1 METYHYIIVGGGLA
15 GGLGAAN
22 LRQVDAEGSLILIT
36 AEPHLPYSRPPL
48 SKAYLQG
55 KKERQKVFYKPETFY
70 RENDIEVVQGVAATG
85 LDPAT
90 RTVTLDDGR
99 RLQYGKLL
107 LATGGS
113 ARCLPLPGNDLDNVF
128 TLRTLED
135 ADHIRQA
142 GGRGRQAVVMGGSF
156 IGSEVAM
163 SLAELGTRVTM
174 IFPESRLMERI
185 MPPAMS
191 DYLRDMYTVHGVR
204 LLPGITAR
212 RLEGDGGL
220 ERVVLDDGEAL
231 EADLC
236 VMGVGI
242 ELNTGLAREAGLA
255 LDDEGAVLVD
265 EYLRSSD
272 PDIYAAGD
280 IAAWND
286 LTFQRR
292 LRVEHWDVARNTG
305 ARAGRNMA
313 GEEEP
318 YTELPYFFSDMFDL
332 SLEVWGNL
340 DRWDETVQRGSLD
353 EGSFAF
359 YYFDEGQLTGVLA
372 VDCPDDERAP
382 MQDLVRRRPMAD
394 DVAAA
399 LADPAVNLDSLLE

>member
-1 METYHYIIVGGGLA
+1 METYQYLIIGGGLA
-15 GGLGAAN
+15 GALAAAN
-22 LRQVDAEGSLILIT
+22 LRKVDAEGSLLLIT

-55 KKERQKVFYKPETFY
+55 KKERQKVFYKSETFY
-70 RENDIEVVQGVAATG
+70 RENDIEVAQGVMATG
-85 LDPAT
+85 LDPDG

-99 RLQYGKLL
+99 RLQYDKLL

-113 ARCLPLPGNDLDNVF
+113 ARRLPLPGSDLEHVF

-135 ADHIRQA
+135 SDHIREA
-142 GGRGRQAVVMGGSF
+142 SGRGRRAVVMGGSF
-156 IGSEVAM
+156 IGAEVSM
-163 SLAELGTRVTM
+163 SLAELGTRVTL

-191 DYLRDMYTVHGVR
+191 DYLRDMYTAHGVH
-204 LLPGITAR
+204 LLPGTVAE
-212 RLEGDGGL
+212 RLEGDGKL
-220 ERVVLDDGEAL
+220 ERVVLDNGQTL

-242 ELNTGLAREAGLA
+242 ELNTDLARQAGLD
-255 LDDEGAVLVD
+255 LNDEGAVLVD
-265 EYLRSSD
+265 EYLRTGD
-272 PDIYAAGD
+272 PNIYAAGD

-340 DRWDETVQRGSLD
+340 DRWDETVKRGSLD

-372 VDCPDDERAP
+372 VERPDDERAP
-382 MQDLVRRRPMAD
+382 MQDLVRQRPMAT

-399 LADPAVNLDSLLE
+399 LADPAVNLDSLLD

>member
-1 METYHYIIVGGGLA
+1 METYRYIIIGGGLA
-15 GGLGAAN
+15 GGLAAAN
-22 LRQVDAEGSLILIT
+22 LRQVDAEDSLILIT

-70 RENDIEVVQGVAATG
+70 REHDIDVAQGVTATG
-85 LDPAT
+85 LDPAE

-99 RLQYGKLL
+99 RLQYGRLL

-113 ARCLPLPGNDLDNVF
+113 ARRPPLPGNDLDNVF
-128 TLRTLED
+128 TLRTIED
-135 ADHIRQA
+135 SDHIREA
-142 GGRGRQAVVMGGSF
+142 GGRGRRAVVMGGSF

-163 SLAELGTRVTM
+163 SLVELGTKVTM
-174 IFPESRLMERI
+174 IFRESRLMERI

-204 LLPGITAR
+204 LLPGTIAR
-212 RLEGDGGL
+212 RLEGDGVL
-220 ERVVLDDGEAL
+220 ERVVLDDGQTL
-231 EADLC
+231 DADLC

-242 ELNTGLAREAGLA
+242 ELNTGLARQAGLD
-255 LDDEGAVLVD
+255 LNDEGAVLVD

-272 PDIYAAGD
+272 PNIYAAGD

-332 SLEVWGNL
+332 SLEVWGSL

-372 VDCPDDERAP
+372 VDRPDDERVP
-382 MQDLVRRRPMAD
+382 MQDLVRQRPMAD

>member
-1 METYHYIIVGGGLA
+1 
-15 GGLGAAN
+15 
-22 LRQVDAEGSLILIT
+22 
-36 AEPHLPYSRPPL
+36 
-48 SKAYLQG
+48 
-55 KKERQKVFYKPETFY
+55 
-70 RENDIEVVQGVAATG
+70 
-85 LDPAT
+85 
-90 RTVTLDDGR
+90 
-99 RLQYGKLL
+99 
-107 LATGGS
+107 
-113 ARCLPLPGNDLDNVF
+113 
-128 TLRTLED
+128 
-135 ADHIRQA
+135 
-142 GGRGRQAVVMGGSF
+142 
-156 IGSEVAM
+156 M

-191 DYLRDMYTVHGVR
+191 DYLGDMYTVHGVR
-204 LLPGITAR
+204 LLPGTTAR
-212 RLEGDGGL
+212 RLEGEGVL
-220 ERVVLDDGEAL
+220 ERVVLDDGVVL

-255 LDDEGAVLVD
+255 LNGEGAVLVD

-313 GEEEP
+313 GEHEP

-332 SLEVWGNL
+332 SLEVWGSL

-372 VDCPDDERAP
+372 VDRPDDERAP

-394 DVAAA
+394 DVAAV